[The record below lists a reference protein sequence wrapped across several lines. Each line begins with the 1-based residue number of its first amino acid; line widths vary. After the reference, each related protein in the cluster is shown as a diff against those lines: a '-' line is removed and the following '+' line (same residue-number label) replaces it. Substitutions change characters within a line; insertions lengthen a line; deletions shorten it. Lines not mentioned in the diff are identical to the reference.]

1 KVVNNFS
8 NGQTTQSEK
17 VSDVVHAERTLPVP
31 FALELCYDDKE
42 KTPVSNV
49 PYKLT
54 YSSGEVFEGLL
65 NGKGSASVYGVPQH
79 EVPKIE

>member
-1 KVVNNFS
+1 
-8 NGQTTQSEK
+8 
-17 VSDVVHAERTLPVP
+17 P

-79 EVPKIE
+79 EVPKIEFGDPDKAAKAEADRLAQLDVLKE